1 MSEARGIRGGEGLM
15 ENLEITEE
23 TTVVRWCTGMS
34 AVDMHSV
41 ECSAAS
47 SSSGEELQ
55 GSVAGIMRSFVV

>member
-1 MSEARGIRGGEGLM
+1 M